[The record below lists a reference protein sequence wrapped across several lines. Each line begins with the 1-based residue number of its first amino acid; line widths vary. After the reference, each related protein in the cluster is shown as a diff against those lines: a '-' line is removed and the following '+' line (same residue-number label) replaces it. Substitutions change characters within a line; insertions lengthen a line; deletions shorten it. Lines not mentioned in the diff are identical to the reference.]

1 MLEFGFFSPCIG
13 EDRLTPVN
21 IGCPHP
27 QLVTKWCLLAADAV
41 LAFNVIAMKNQ
52 PEILCHCETAVN
64 VIGGKW
70 KPWILWRLYDGVR
83 RFGELQRLTP
93 GITHKM
99 LTQHLRELER
109 DGVVQRQVFDEKP
122 ARVEYSFTNYG
133 ESLRPVLE
141 ALCHWGAL
149 HQQFI
154 ANGGNKSANAALL
167 KAAERKPAAKARK
180 KLPIA
185 TI

>member
-1 MLEFGFFSPCIG
+1 
-13 EDRLTPVN
+13 
-21 IGCPHP
+21 
-27 QLVTKWCLLAADAV
+27 
-41 LAFNVIAMKNQ
+41 MKNQ
-52 PEILCHCETAVN
+52 PEILCHVETAIS

-70 KPWILWRLYDGVR
+70 KPWILWRLYDGVH

-109 DGVVQRQVFDEKP
+109 DGVVQRKVYDEKP
-122 ARVEYSFTNYG
+122 ARVEYSFTPYG
-133 ESLRPVLE
+133 ESLRPVLK

-149 HQQFI
+149 HQDFI
-154 ANGGNKSANAALL
+154 ACGGNQSPNEALL
-167 KAAERKPAAKARK
+167 NAGRKTPAKARK
-180 KLPIA
+180 KLPIT